1 MRTVR
6 RILSPFVV
14 LAAFYF
20 GARLLLWV
28 TTDSWATIDD
38 LRAGNPTFDDLLMLL
53 VSVLAWACFAWLA
66 IGALLTFL
74 SALPGAA
81 GSVFGAMAEKVTP
94 AAYRRVAKIALG
106 ITVAAGP
113 MVAVMP
119 AHAAPVDSP
128 SQTAATQMLPSLD
141 RPSGNQTMFPNAAQ
155 LPNIDR
161 PAGSWTG
168 QEAGQLPMPDRPT
181 SGQNTGQNTGR
192 TLGLPLPDRPMTQ
205 VGQTG
210 NQQQGQQNQ
219 GQQQQGQ
226 QNQQQNRQQQRQQ
239 QAGQHVVVRG
249 DTLWDIAAASLP
261 DGASNADI
269 ARETQRWYDANR
281 QVIGENPD
289 LILPGQILQ
298 APTANN

>member
-20 GARLLLWV
+20 GARLLLWI
-28 TTDSWATIDD
+28 TADSWTTIDS

-53 VSVLAWACFAWLA
+53 VSVLAWLCFGWLA
-66 IGALLTFL
+66 LGALLTFL
-74 SALPGAA
+74 AALPGAA
-81 GSVFGAMAEKVTP
+81 GAVFGAMADKVTP

-106 ITVAAGP
+106 ITVAAAP
-113 MVAVMP
+113 MVATMP

-141 RPSGNQTMFPNAAQ
+141 RPGSTQTVFPGAAQ
-155 LPNIDR
+155 LPNLDR
-161 PAGSWTG
+161 PTG
-168 QEAGQLPMPDRPT
+168 TYTGELGQLPMPDRPT
-181 SGQNTGQNTGR
+181 SDQTTGR
-192 TLGLPLPDRPMTQ
+192 AIGLPLPDRPVTQ
-205 VGQTG
+205 VGQDG
-210 NQQQGQQNQ
+210 NQQQQQQDRTQQQGQQNR
-219 GQQQQGQ
+219 
-226 QNQQQNRQQQRQQ
+226 RQQA
-239 QAGQHVVVRG
+239 AGQHVVVRG
-249 DTLWDIAAASLP
+249 DTLWDIAAANLP

-269 ARETQRWYDANR
+269 ARETQRWYQANR

-298 APTANN
+298 APPSNN

>member
-28 TTDSWATIDD
+28 TADSWATIDD
-38 LRAGNPTFDDLLMLL
+38 VRAGNPTFDDLLMLL
-53 VSVLAWACFAWLA
+53 VSVLAWLCFAWLA

-81 GSVFGAMAEKVTP
+81 GAVFGAMAEKVTP
-94 AAYRRVAKIALG
+94 AAYRKVAKIALG
-106 ITVAAGP
+106 LTVVAGP
-113 MVAVMP
+113 MVATMP

-141 RPSGNQTMFPNAAQ
+141 RPGSNQTVFPGAAQ
-155 LPNIDR
+155 LPNLDR
-161 PAGSWTG
+161 PTGSWTG

-181 SGQNTGQNTGR
+181 TGQNTGR
-192 TLGLPLPDRPMTQ
+192 TIGLPLPDRPVSQ

-210 NQQQGQQNQ
+210 NQQQQ

-269 ARETQRWYDANR
+269 ARETQRWYQANR
-281 QVIGENPD
+281 STIGDNPD

-298 APTANN
+298 APGANN

>member
-28 TTDSWATIDD
+28 TAGSWATIDS
-38 LRAGNPTFDDLLMLL
+38 LRAGNPTFDELLMLL

-66 IGALLTFL
+66 LGALLTFL
-74 SALPGAA
+74 AALPGAA
-81 GSVFGAMAEKVTP
+81 GAVFGAMADKVTP

-113 MVAVMP
+113 MVATMP

-141 RPSGNQTMFPNAAQ
+141 RPGSNQTVFPGAAQ
-155 LPNIDR
+155 LPNLDR
-161 PAGSWTG
+161 PSGSWTG

-181 SGQNTGQNTGR
+181 SNQSTGR
-192 TLGLPLPDRPMTQ
+192 TAGLPLPDRPMTQ

-210 NQQQGQQNQ
+210 NQQQQQGQQ
-219 GQQQQGQ
+219 GQQQQ
-226 QNQQQNRQQQRQQ
+226 QNRQQ

-249 DTLWDIAAASLP
+249 DTLWDIAAANLP

-269 ARETQRWYDANR
+269 ARETQRWYEANR
-281 QVIGENPD
+281 QVIGDNPD
-289 LILPGQILQ
+289 LILPGQVLQ
-298 APTANN
+298 APSANN